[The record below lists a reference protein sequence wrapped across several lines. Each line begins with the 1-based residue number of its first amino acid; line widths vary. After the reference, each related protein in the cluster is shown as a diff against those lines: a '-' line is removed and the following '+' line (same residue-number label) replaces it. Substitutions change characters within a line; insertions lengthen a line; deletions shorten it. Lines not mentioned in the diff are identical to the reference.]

1 MLEVGGGV
9 SVEVE
14 LEYDLIEIGMYRWR
28 DEVEL
33 EVEVE
38 VWMEVVVLLGEVF
51 CWMEL
56 EDGCSSSF
64 DETIGIAL
72 EELQPIVGNW
82 QERRRVSL
90 RLGNMHVNKY
100 ICCCLR

>member
-1 MLEVGGGV
+1 MLEVGVGV
-9 SVEVE
+9 GVEVE

-56 EDGCSSSF
+56 EDGCSSSL

-90 RLGNMHVNKY
+90 RLRN
-100 ICCCLR
+100 IS

>member
-9 SVEVE
+9 GV
-14 LEYDLIEIGMYRWR
+14 
-28 DEVEL
+28 EVEL

-38 VWMEVVVLLGEVF
+38 EMVWMEVVVLLGEV

-56 EDGCSSSF
+56 EDGCSSSL

-72 EELQPIVGNW
+72 EELQPIVGNCVV
-82 QERRRVSL
+82 RRRVSL
-90 RLGNMHVNKY
+90 RLRN
-100 ICCCLR
+100 IS

>member
-9 SVEVE
+9 GV
-14 LEYDLIEIGMYRWR
+14 
-28 DEVEL
+28 EVEL

-38 VWMEVVVLLGEVF
+38 VEEMVWMEVVVLLGEV

-56 EDGCSSSF
+56 EDGCSSSL

-72 EELQPIVGNW
+72 EELQPIVGNCVV
-82 QERRRVSL
+82 RRRVSL
-90 RLGNMHVNKY
+90 RLRN
-100 ICCCLR
+100 IS